1 MRYAVGGRSAVPPPT
16 AYCLPPTETTMLIL
30 EAIIDGIRDIK
41 DHMGRT
47 LLQLFGI
54 ILGAG
59 SIVATFSLSVAGK
72 EASMKFY
79 KVSGGIERIW
89 VGNRGN
95 ANVTQDAKALASK
108 GLTYADAMALR
119 AEAKEIDL
127 VSPVS
132 QGRMT
137 MRYGNIEKERNVMGV
152 TPAYSPISFFKVER
166 GRFITDTDLQ
176 TAARVV
182 VLGTTRAREFF
193 GSDNPIGKTLNINGA
208 GYLVIG
214 VMEEKYFS
222 FDQKRNVLRWMNRQM
237 YMPITTMMTRQ
248 GEPLETG
255 RISFLHARMKTVKR
269 HKEAVS
275 EIERILKRQ
284 HGGVNDFEVFSRV
297 ANLARNESENK
308 MYDMTFMIC
317 GVISLLVGGIVIMNI
332 QLASFNERV
341 REIGT
346 RKAVGATPAQ
356 IFFQMLTEAVVV
368 SIFGGFLGIFAGKL
382 FTQGIGLLLKMP
394 TAITPSTVMNALVF
408 AAGTGLVFGM
418 YPAIRASR
426 LNPIEALRTE

>member
-1 MRYAVGGRSAVPPPT
+1 
-16 AYCLPPTETTMLIL
+16 MLIF
-30 EAIIDGIRDIK
+30 EAILDGIADIK
-41 DHMGRT
+41 DHFGRT
-47 LLQLFGI
+47 LLQLIGI

-79 KVSGGIERIW
+79 RVSGGVERIW
-89 VGNRGN
+89 VGNKPTGK
-95 ANVTQDAKALASK
+95 VTLDAKALASD
-108 GLTYADAMALR
+108 GMTYADVVALR
-119 AEAKEIDL
+119 QQAKEIDL
-127 VSPVS
+127 VSPVME
-132 QGRMT
+132 GDMT
-137 MRYGNIEKERNVMGV
+137 IRYGDKEKQRNVMGV

-182 VLGTTRAREFF
+182 VLGTTRAAEFF
-193 GSDNPIGKTLNINGA
+193 GTDDPVGKTIAIDGA
-208 GYLVIG
+208 GYLVVG

-222 FDQKRNVLRWMNRQM
+222 FDGRRNALRWMNRQT
-237 YMPITTMMTRQ
+237 YIPITTKMTRAGQ
-248 GEPLETG
+248 PIETG
-255 RISFLHARMKTVKR
+255 KISFLHARMKDVKR
-269 HKEAVS
+269 HKEAVE
-275 EIERILKRQ
+275 EIERILFRQ
-284 HGGVNDFEVFSRV
+284 HGVKDFDVFSRV
-297 ANLARNESENK
+297 ANLQRNESEGK
-308 MYDMTFMIC
+308 MYDVTFMIC

-356 IFFQMLTEAVVV
+356 IFFQMLTESVLV
-368 SIFGGFLGIFAGKL
+368 SVLGGFIGIFAGKL
-382 FTQGIGLLLKMP
+382 FTQAIGALLRMP
-394 TAITPSTVMNALVF
+394 TAITPGVIINALVF
-408 AAGTGLVFGM
+408 AAGTGLIFGM

>member
-1 MRYAVGGRSAVPPPT
+1 V
-16 AYCLPPTETTMLIL
+16 LIF

-41 DHMGRT
+41 DHLGRT

-79 KVSGGIERIW
+79 RVSGGVERIW
-89 VGNRGN
+89 IGNKETGKI
-95 ANVTQDAKALASK
+95 TLDAKALASK

-119 AEAKEIDL
+119 AEGKEIDL

-132 QGRMT
+132 SDQMT
-137 MRYGNIEKERNVMGV
+137 IRYNGIEKARDVMGV
-152 TPAYSPISFFKVER
+152 TPAYSPISFFHVER

-176 TAARVV
+176 GAARVV
-182 VLGTTRAREFF
+182 VLGTTRAQEFF
-193 GSDNPIGKTLNINGA
+193 GSDNPVGKTISINGA
-208 GYLVIG
+208 GYLVVG
-214 VMEEKYFS
+214 VMEEKWFS
-222 FDQKRNVLRWMNRQM
+222 FDQQHNALRWMNRQM
-237 YMPITTMMTRQ
+237 YIPITTMMTRK
-248 GEPLETG
+248 GEPLEQG
-255 RISFLHARMKTVKR
+255 RISFMHARMKDVKR
-269 HKEAVS
+269 HKEAVQ
-275 EIERILKRQ
+275 EIERILLRQ
-284 HGGVNDFEVFSRV
+284 HGTKDFQVFSRV
-297 ANLARNESENK
+297 ANLARNESEGK
-308 MYDMTFMIC
+308 MYDVTFMIC
-317 GVISLLVGGIVIMNI
+317 GIISLLVGGIVIMNI

-356 IFFQMLTEAVVV
+356 IFFQMLTESVLV
-368 SIFGGFLGIFAGKL
+368 SVFGGILGIFAGKF
-382 FTQGIGLLLKMP
+382 FTAGISALTKNP
-394 TAITPSTVMNALVF
+394 AIITPSVVMNALIF

>member
-1 MRYAVGGRSAVPPPT
+1 
-16 AYCLPPTETTMLIL
+16 MLIF

-41 DHMGRT
+41 DHFGRT

-79 KVSGGIERIW
+79 RMSGGIERIW
-89 VGNRGN
+89 IGNKPTGKI
-95 ANVTQDAKALASK
+95 TLDAKALASD
-108 GLTYADAMALR
+108 GLTYADAVALR
-119 AEAKEIDL
+119 KEAKEIDL

-132 QGRMT
+132 EKNMIV
-137 MRYGNIEKERNVMGV
+137 RYGAIEKSRNVMGV

-166 GRFITDTDLQ
+166 GRFITDQDLSG
-176 TAARVV
+176 AARVV
-182 VLGTTRAREFF
+182 VLGTTRAEEFF
-193 GSDNPIGKTLNINGA
+193 GSDNPVGKTMTIDGA
-208 GYLVIG
+208 GYLVVG

-222 FDQKRNVLRWMNRQM
+222 FDQKRNALRWMNRFM
-237 YMPITTMMTRQ
+237 YIPITTMMTRNGQPLQQ
-248 GEPLETG
+248 GK
-255 RISFLHARMKTVKR
+255 ISFMHARMKDIKR
-269 HKEAVS
+269 HTEAVA
-275 EIERILKRQ
+275 EIERILFRQ
-284 HGGVNDFEVFSRV
+284 HGTKDYQVFSRV

-308 MYDMTFMIC
+308 MYDVTFMIC
-317 GVISLLVGGIVIMNI
+317 GLISLLVGGIVIMNI

-356 IFFQMLTEAVVV
+356 IFFQMLTESVIV
-368 SIFGGFLGIFAGKL
+368 SVLGGFLGIFAGKF
-382 FTQGIGLLLKMP
+382 FTDGIAALTRNP
-394 TAITPSTVMNALVF
+394 AAITPSTAMTALIF
-408 AAGTGLVFGM
+408 AAGTGLLFGM